1 FTFGPV
7 SSLFDFLTFAVL
19 LAVLH
24 AGPAEFR
31 SGWFVESLATQ
42 TLVVFV
48 IRTHRSPPWRS
59 RPSAILVATVLA
71 GVAVAAALPYT
82 PLARTLGFTA
92 LPPVFMI
99 IVAAMVAVY
108 LVLVEVVKR
117 MLMTP
122 QDLLRPSAPP
132 ALAVPATRRRRRVH
146 RRAARFTTRGTRARP
161 TV

>member
-1 FTFGPV
+1 IYDLTQVAIPSDRVDAEQLARPVHWDLRAIRRFMFTFGPV

-59 RPSAILVATVLA
+59 RPSVILVATVLA
-71 GVAVAAALPYT
+71 GVAAAAALPYT
-82 PLARTLGFTA
+82 PLARPLGFTA
-92 LPPVFMI
+92 LPPVFMVV
-99 IVAAMVAVY
+99 VAVMVAVY
-108 LVLVEVVKR
+108 LVLVGVVKR
-117 MLMTP
+117 M
-122 QDLLRPSAPP
+122 
-132 ALAVPATRRRRRVH
+132 V
-146 RRAARFTTRGTRARP
+146 
-161 TV
+161 